1 VRFALSTRAVRRD
14 LPRGWGVGSVL
25 RFAALQ
31 GGVIP
36 KVEAAYGG
44 VLTTVP
50 GPVTETMNAQGQGVG
65 LQLAAIKE
73 ACALHD
79 GSSITAYRLR
89 ISGSFRLPAD
99 RCAVRVRVALL
110 DVTDAEKDAQPLMC
124 DLEACSGEGGVL
136 YIDREE
142 LMDGR
147 EVTLSSHT
155 VALLPIPAFRLPRRG
170 ARRVRIAVMLQGVE
184 YFSDTVYGTA
194 DCVISMTQTG
204 PGHVDI
210 QAATRDGQED
220 IARLAVAVCAA
231 DGDID
236 AREMDVI
243 HRFFKQRNPLE
254 IDEEGLRGE
263 VKDTLED
270 AVSEFYWAGGSQED
284 NIAAA
289 TERLA
294 QRSDPVL
301 SQVAYALCA
310 AIVAADDEITEEER
324 AALVQVA
331 AALHLDDNLTR
342 EEERRARQRGAFQ
355 WEVAAA
361 YTGMRGGLTLEAK
374 RLFLREELS
383 RQQAHQGDARPR
395 VREEAIR
402 RAAHIDE
409 LLAHISG

>member
-1 VRFALSTRAVRRD
+1 MYEFAVAR
-14 LPRGWGVGSVL
+14 
-25 RFAALQ
+25 

-36 KVEAAYGG
+36 NIEAAYGG
-44 VLTTVP
+44 VLTTIPVA
-50 GPVTETMNAQGQGVG
+50 VTETMNAQGQGVD

-73 ACALHD
+73 ACALRD

-99 RCAVRVRVALL
+99 RCPVRVRVALL
-110 DVTDAEKDAQPLMC
+110 DVTDPSGEAQPLMC
-124 DLEACSGEGGVL
+124 DLEECSGEGGVL

-142 LMDGR
+142 MMQGR
-147 EVTLSSHT
+147 EVVMSSHT

-170 ARRVRIAVMLQGVE
+170 ARRVRLAVMLQGVE

-194 DCVISMTQTG
+194 ECVISMTQTG
-204 PGHVDI
+204 PGHADI
-210 QAATRDGQED
+210 QDATRDGQQD

-236 AREMDVI
+236 EREMDVI
-243 HRFFKQRNPLE
+243 YRFFKQRNPLE
-254 IDEEGLRGE
+254 SDEEGLRGE

-284 NIAAA
+284 NIAAS

-294 QRSDPVL
+294 ERGDAVL
-301 SQVAYALCA
+301 SQVAYELCA
-310 AIVAADDEITEEER
+310 AIVEADDEVTEDER

-331 AALHLDDNLTR
+331 GALQLDHDLTR
-342 EEERRARQRGAFQ
+342 DAERRVRQGGAFR

-361 YTGMRGGLTLEAK
+361 YLGRRGGLTLDAK
-374 RLFLREELS
+374 RQFLQEERA
-383 RQQAHQGDARPR
+383 RQLAQQQDTRPR
-395 VREEAIR
+395 VQEEASR
-402 RAAHIDE
+402 RVARIDD
-409 LLAHISG
+409 LLSQMAG